1 MAVKKFKD
9 IIDNKGYRVNSKD
22 RKIFEEGNLQSFF
35 GFGDKD
41 AIEFIVYDIN
51 DNQLPQIDDKLIR
64 YIPLSTESI
73 KDYFLVAEGTL
84 FEKNQFPSEYFID
97 AERLLREAGYDNGIF
112 KTQITLLNKRVG
124 SEQPQDKLWISE
136 ISPSRTEVRLFP
148 IKNSGF
154 TNTELEKRYSMFI
167 QNQQFRDDIINSA
180 IVFLEKI
187 TPVSIS
193 DFIRNK
199 YSTQWF
205 DKFRSEYKISD
216 FETLATKIHIKFIES
231 AGYYFTNRNSDI
243 RSNTYGKP
251 LTTRPKLDLSKNEI
265 KESCKLL
272 LAKATDFY
280 LTQLDVKRDVTQRV
294 GLEESLDDV
303 GKVMQRYEIDTQINT
318 STPEKKIVTIEKKQI
333 DEKLLEF
340 KRQLEKEKPKT
351 AVEPTVEPVPDPPV
365 ETPTNYPDYKEPD
378 PPTYTERP
386 GDSYSPNNLDN
397 VFNALSEQ
405 EGRGKIGVGDS
416 RQVVAGG
423 PRQQQAA
430 VE

>member
-180 IVFLEKI
+180 FVFLEKI

-205 DKFRSEYKISD
+205 DKFRAEYKISD
-216 FETLATKIHIKFIES
+216 FEALATKIHIKFIES

-280 LTQLDVKRDVTQRV
+280 LTQLDVKRDVTQKV

-303 GKVMQRYEIDTQINT
+303 GKVMQRYESDIQINT
-318 STPEKKIVTIEKKQI
+318 SSPEKKIVTIEKKQI

-340 KRQLEKEKPKT
+340 KRQLEKERPIKILPID
-351 AVEPTVEPVPDPPV
+351 EPIVTLPI
-365 ETPTNYPDYKEPD
+365 ETPIDYPPYIEPETSSYQ
-378 PPTYTERP
+378 PVVIGGGGGGGVFIERDL
-386 GDSYSPNNLDN
+386 GTGFGREQ
-397 VFNALSEQ
+397 VFERDMAQRENIQ
-405 EGRGKIGVGDS
+405 
-416 RQVVAGG
+416 
-423 PRQQQAA
+423 
-430 VE
+430 

>member
-9 IIDNKGYRVNSKD
+9 IIDYKGYRINSKD

-51 DNQLPQIDDKLIR
+51 DNQLPQKDDKLIR
-64 YIPLSTESI
+64 YITLSTENI
-73 KDYFLVAEGTL
+73 RDYFLVAEGTL

-97 AERLLREAGYDNGIF
+97 VERLLREAGYDNGIF

-124 SEQPQDKLWISE
+124 SEQPQDKLWVSE

-148 IKNSGF
+148 IKNSGY

-167 QNQQFRDDIINSA
+167 QNQQFRDDLINSA
-180 IVFLEKI
+180 FVFLDKI
-187 TPVSIS
+187 TPTSIS

-199 YSTQWF
+199 YSREWF
-205 DKFRSEYKISD
+205 EKFRAEYKIAD
-216 FETLATKIHIKFIES
+216 FESLIAKIHTKFIES

-243 RSNTYGKP
+243 RSNTYGNQ

-272 LAKATDFY
+272 LAKSVDFY

-303 GKVMQRYEIDTQINT
+303 GKVMQRYETDILIDTQ
-318 STPEKKIVTIEKKQI
+318 SPERKIVTIEKQVI
-333 DEKLLEF
+333 DEKTLVFE
-340 KRQLEKEKPKT
+340 KELEKEIPPTPPDEPSLPKLPIET
-351 AVEPTVEPVPDPPV
+351 PVGDPP
-365 ETPTNYPDYKEPD
+365 
-378 PPTYTERP
+378 YTEP
-386 GDSYSPNNLDN
+386 QPPVYSGGGGGGGYSGGGGFIERDLGTGFGREQ
-397 VFNALSEQ
+397 VFERDA
-405 EGRGKIGVGDS
+405 
-416 RQVVAGG
+416 RQ
-423 PRQQQAA
+423 RENIQ
-430 VE
+430 

>member
-180 IVFLEKI
+180 FVFLEKI

-199 YSTQWF
+199 YSSQWF
-205 DKFRSEYKISD
+205 DKFRAEYKISD

-280 LTQLDVKRDVTQRV
+280 LTQLDIKRDVTQKV
-294 GLEESLDDV
+294 GLEQSLDDV
-303 GKVMQRYEIDTQINT
+303 GKVMQRYESDIQINT
-318 STPEKKIVTIEKKQI
+318 SSPEKKIVTIEKKQI

-340 KRQLEKEKPKT
+340 KRQLEKEKP

-365 ETPTNYPDYKEPD
+365 ETPTNYPDYEP
-378 PPTYTERP
+378 PTAPTYTERP

-397 VFNALSEQ
+397 VFDALFEQ
-405 EGRGKIGVGDS
+405 DGRGKTGVGDS

-430 VE
+430 IE

>member
-97 AERLLREAGYDNGIF
+97 AERLLREAGYNNGIF

-180 IVFLEKI
+180 FVFLEKI

-199 YSTQWF
+199 YSSQWF
-205 DKFRSEYKISD
+205 DKFRAEYKISD

-280 LTQLDVKRDVTQRV
+280 LTQLDVKRDVTQKV

-303 GKVMQRYEIDTQINT
+303 GKVMQRYEIDIQIDT
-318 STPEKKIVTIEKKQI
+318 ATPEKKVVTIEKKQI
-333 DEKLLEF
+333 DEKILEF
-340 KRQLEKEKPKT
+340 KRQLENEKPKT
-351 AVEPTVEPVPDPPV
+351 AVEPVPDPPV
-365 ETPTNYPDYKEPD
+365 ETPVGEPDYKEPD
-378 PPTYTERP
+378 PPTYIEKP
-386 GDSYSPNNLDN
+386 VDSFSPDNLDKIFEN
-397 VFNALSEQ
+397 LFEQ
-405 EGRGKIGVGDS
+405 EGRGKTGIGDS

-423 PRQQQAA
+423 PRDQQAA
-430 VE
+430 IE

>member
-148 IKNSGF
+148 IKNSGYI
-154 TNTELEKRYSMFI
+154 NTELEKRYSMFI

-180 IVFLEKI
+180 FVFLEKI

-199 YSTQWF
+199 YSSQWF
-205 DKFRSEYKISD
+205 DKFRAEYKISD
-216 FETLATKIHIKFIES
+216 FETLVTKIHIKFIES

-272 LAKATDFY
+272 LAKAIDFY
-280 LTQLDVKRDVTQRV
+280 LTQLDVKRDVTQKV

-303 GKVMQRYEIDTQINT
+303 GKVMQRYESDIQINT
-318 STPEKKIVTIEKKQI
+318 SSPEKKVVTIEKKQI

-340 KRQLEKEKPKT
+340 KRQLEKEKP
-351 AVEPTVEPVPDPPV
+351 AVEPTAEPIPDPPV
-365 ETPTNYPDYKEPD
+365 ETPTNYPDYEP
-378 PPTYTERP
+378 PAAPTYTEKP

-397 VFNALSEQ
+397 VFDALFEQ
-405 EGRGKIGVGDS
+405 DGRGKTGVGDS
-416 RQVVAGG
+416 RQVVAKG

>member
-51 DNQLPQIDDKLIR
+51 DNQLPQLDDKLVR

-154 TNTELEKRYSMFI
+154 INTELEKRYSMFI

-180 IVFLEKI
+180 FVFLEKI

-205 DKFRSEYKISD
+205 DKFKAEYKISD

-251 LTTRPKLDLSKNEI
+251 LTTKPKLDLSKNEI

-280 LTQLDVKRDVTQRV
+280 LTQLDVKRDVTQKV

-303 GKVMQRYEIDTQINT
+303 GKVMQRYESDIQINT
-318 STPEKKIVTIEKKQI
+318 SSPEKKIVTIEKKQI

-351 AVEPTVEPVPDPPV
+351 AVEPVPDPPV
-365 ETPTNYPDYKEPD
+365 ETPINYPDYKELE
-378 PPTYTERP
+378 PPTYIEKP
-386 GDSYSPNNLDN
+386 SDSYSPNNLDN
-397 VFNALSEQ
+397 IFNDLFEQ
-405 EGRGKIGVGDS
+405 EGRGKTGVGDS

-430 VE
+430 IE

>member
-9 IIDNKGYRVNSKD
+9 IIDNKGYRINSKD

-64 YIPLSTESI
+64 YVTLSTENI
-73 KDYFLVAEGTL
+73 KDYFLIAEGTL

-97 AERLLREAGYDNGIF
+97 VERLLREAGYNNGIF

-148 IKNSGF
+148 IKNSGYV
-154 TNTELEKRYSMFI
+154 NTELEKRYSMFI
-167 QNQQFRDDIINSA
+167 ANQQFRDDIINSA
-180 IVFLEKI
+180 FVFLDKI
-187 TPVSIS
+187 TPITIS
-193 DFIRNK
+193 EFIRRK
-199 YSTQWF
+199 YTNEWF
-205 DKFRSEYKISD
+205 DKFRAEYKISD
-216 FETLATKIHIKFIES
+216 FETLVTKIHSKFIES

-243 RSNTYGKP
+243 RSNSYGKP

-272 LAKATDFY
+272 LAKSADFY
-280 LTQLDVKRDVTQRV
+280 LTQLDVKSDVTQRV

-303 GKVMQRYEIDTQINT
+303 GKVMQRYETDILIDTQ
-318 STPEKKIVTIEKKQI
+318 SPARKIVTIEKQVI
-333 DEKLLEF
+333 DEKALVFE
-340 KRQLEKEKPKT
+340 KELEKEIPPPPPDEPSLPKPPIET
-351 AVEPTVEPVPDPPV
+351 PVGDPPYTEPTPPV
-365 ETPTNYPDYKEPD
+365 YSGGGGGGGGYI
-378 PPTYTERP
+378 ERDF
-386 GDSYSPNNLDN
+386 GTGFGREQ
-397 VFNALSEQ
+397 VFERDMNQRENI
-405 EGRGKIGVGDS
+405 R
-416 RQVVAGG
+416 
-423 PRQQQAA
+423 
-430 VE
+430 

>member
-1 MAVKKFKD
+1 MAIKKFKD
-9 IIDNKGYRVNSKD
+9 IIDNKGYRINSKD

-64 YIPLSTESI
+64 YVTLSTENI
-73 KDYFLVAEGTL
+73 KDYFLIAEGTL

-97 AERLLREAGYDNGIF
+97 VERLLREAGYNNGIF

-148 IKNSGF
+148 IKNSGYV
-154 TNTELEKRYSMFI
+154 NTELEKRYSMFI
-167 QNQQFRDDIINSA
+167 ANQQFRDDIINSA
-180 IVFLEKI
+180 FVFLDKI
-187 TPVSIS
+187 TPITIS
-193 DFIRNK
+193 EFIRRK
-199 YSTQWF
+199 YTNEWF
-205 DKFRSEYKISD
+205 DKFRAEYKISD
-216 FETLATKIHIKFIES
+216 FETLVTKIHSKFIES

-243 RSNTYGKP
+243 RSNSYGKP

-272 LAKATDFY
+272 LAKAIDFY
-280 LTQLDVKRDVTQRV
+280 LTQLDVKRDVTQKV

-303 GKVMQRYEIDTQINT
+303 GKVMQRYESDIQINT
-318 STPEKKIVTIEKKQI
+318 SSPEKKVVTIEKMQI

-340 KRQLEKEKPKT
+340 KRQLEKERPIGILPPKD
-351 AVEPTVEPVPDPPV
+351 EPIVALPI
-365 ETPTNYPDYKEPD
+365 ETPIDYPSYKEPE
-378 PPTYTERP
+378 PPTYEPVIIGGGGGSFGGGGGGMREVN
-386 GDSYSPNNLDN
+386 PND
-397 VFNALSEQ
+397 F
-405 EGRGKIGVGDS
+405 RG
-416 RQVVAGG
+416 AGFG
-423 PRQQQAA
+423 LADDTTQR
-430 VE
+430 ENIR

>member
-9 IIDNKGYRVNSKD
+9 IIDYKGYRINSKD

-51 DNQLPQIDDKLIR
+51 DNQLPQKDDKLIR
-64 YIPLSTESI
+64 YVTLSTENI
-73 KDYFLVAEGTL
+73 RDYFLVAEGTL

-97 AERLLREAGYDNGIF
+97 VERLLREAGYDNGIF
-112 KTQITLLNKRVG
+112 KTQLTLLNKRVG
-124 SEQPQDKLWISE
+124 SEQPQDKLWVSE

-148 IKNSGF
+148 IKNAGY

-180 IVFLEKI
+180 FVFLDKI
-187 TPVSIS
+187 TPTSIS

-199 YSTQWF
+199 YSGEWF
-205 DKFRSEYKISD
+205 DKFRAEYKISD
-216 FETLATKIHIKFIES
+216 FETLISKIHTKFIES

-243 RSNTYGKP
+243 RSNSYGKP
-251 LTTRPKLDLSKNEI
+251 LSTRPKLDLSKNEI

-272 LAKATDFY
+272 LAKSVDFY

-303 GKVMQRYEIDTQINT
+303 GKVMQRYETDILIDTK
-318 STPEKKIVTIEKKQI
+318 SPERKIVTIEKQVI
-333 DEKLLEF
+333 DEKALVFE
-340 KRQLEKEKPKT
+340 KELEKEIPTPPPDEPSLPKPPIET
-351 AVEPTVEPVPDPPV
+351 PVGDPP
-365 ETPTNYPDYKEPD
+365 
-378 PPTYTERP
+378 YTEP
-386 GDSYSPNNLDN
+386 EPPSYSGGGGGGGGGFIERDLGTGFGREQ
-397 VFNALSEQ
+397 VFERDMNQRENIQ
-405 EGRGKIGVGDS
+405 
-416 RQVVAGG
+416 
-423 PRQQQAA
+423 
-430 VE
+430 

>member
-148 IKNSGF
+148 IKNSGYI
-154 TNTELEKRYSMFI
+154 NTELEKRYSMFI

-180 IVFLEKI
+180 FVFLEKI

-205 DKFRSEYKISD
+205 DKFRAEYKISD
-216 FETLATKIHIKFIES
+216 FETLVTKIHIKFIES

-272 LAKATDFY
+272 LAKAIDFY
-280 LTQLDVKRDVTQRV
+280 LTQLDVKRDVTQKV

-303 GKVMQRYEIDTQINT
+303 GKVMQRYESDIQINT
-318 STPEKKIVTIEKKQI
+318 SSPEKKVVTIEKKQI

-340 KRQLEKEKPKT
+340 KRQLEKEKP
-351 AVEPTVEPVPDPPV
+351 AVEPTAEPIPDPPV
-365 ETPTNYPDYKEPD
+365 ETPTNYPDYEP
-378 PPTYTERP
+378 PAAPTYTEKP

-397 VFNALSEQ
+397 VFDALFEQ
-405 EGRGKIGVGDS
+405 DGRGKTGVGDS
-416 RQVVAGG
+416 RQVVAKG

>member
-180 IVFLEKI
+180 FVFLEKI

-199 YSTQWF
+199 YSSQWF
-205 DKFRSEYKISD
+205 DKFRAEYKISD

-280 LTQLDVKRDVTQRV
+280 LTQLDVKKDVTQKV

-303 GKVMQRYEIDTQINT
+303 GKVMQRYEIDTQIDT
-318 STPEKKIVTIEKKQI
+318 ATPEKKIVTIEKTQI

-351 AVEPTVEPVPDPPV
+351 AVEPIADPPI
-365 ETPTNYPDYKEPD
+365 ETPVGEPDYKEPT
-378 PPTYTERP
+378 PPTYTEKP
-386 GDSYSPNNLDN
+386 ADSFSPNNLDN
-397 VFNALSEQ
+397 IFNTLFEQ
-405 EGRGKIGVGDS
+405 EGRGKTGVGDS

-423 PRQQQAA
+423 PREQQAA
-430 VE
+430 IE

>member
-9 IIDNKGYRVNSKD
+9 IIDYKGYRINSKD

-51 DNQLPQIDDKLIR
+51 DNQLPQKDDKLIR
-64 YIPLSTESI
+64 YVTLSTENI
-73 KDYFLVAEGTL
+73 RDYFLVAEGTL

-97 AERLLREAGYDNGIF
+97 VERLLREAGYDNGIF

-124 SEQPQDKLWISE
+124 SEQPQDKLWVSE

-167 QNQQFRDDIINSA
+167 QNQQFRDDLINSA
-180 IVFLEKI
+180 FVFLDKI
-187 TPVSIS
+187 TPTSIS

-199 YSTQWF
+199 YSREWF
-205 DKFRSEYKISD
+205 DKFRAEYKITD
-216 FETLATKIHIKFIES
+216 FESFIAKIHTKFIES

-243 RSNTYGKP
+243 RSNSYGKP
-251 LTTRPKLDLSKNEI
+251 LTTRPKLDLSENEI

-272 LAKATDFY
+272 LAKSVDFY

-303 GKVMQRYEIDTQINT
+303 GKVMQRYETDILIDTQ
-318 STPEKKIVTIEKKQI
+318 SPERKIVTIEKQVI
-333 DEKLLEF
+333 DEKSLF
-340 KRQLEKEKPKT
+340 FEKEKEK
-351 AVEPTVEPVPDPPV
+351 EKQPTDPVADPVTQPLPDPPV
-365 ETPTNYPDYKEPD
+365 ETPVGD
-378 PPTYTERP
+378 PPYEPPKGPKVGEYGAMTQAEI
-386 GDSYSPNNLDN
+386 DQEKLN
-397 VFNALSEQ
+397 NALLED
-405 EGRGKIGVGDS
+405 GVYRGYGDM
-416 RQVVAGG
+416 RQIAV
-423 PRQQQAA
+423 RDRDQNRA

>member
-64 YIPLSTESI
+64 YVPLSTESI

-154 TNTELEKRYSMFI
+154 TNNELEKRYSMFI

-180 IVFLEKI
+180 FVFLEKI

-199 YSTQWF
+199 YSSQWF
-205 DKFRSEYKISD
+205 DKFRAEYKISD

-251 LTTRPKLDLSKNEI
+251 LTTKPKLDLSKNEI

-280 LTQLDVKRDVTQRV
+280 LTQLDVKKDITQKV

-303 GKVMQRYEIDTQINT
+303 GKVMQRYEIDTQIDT
-318 STPEKKIVTIEKKQI
+318 ATPEKKIVTIEKTQI

-351 AVEPTVEPVPDPPV
+351 AVEPVADPPV
-365 ETPTNYPDYKEPD
+365 ETPVGQPDYKEPD
-378 PPTYTERP
+378 LPTYTEKP
-386 GDSYSPNNLDN
+386 ADSFSPNNLDN
-397 VFNALSEQ
+397 IFNTLFEQ
-405 EGRGKIGVGDS
+405 EGRGKTGVGDS